1 MENIIVPEFR
11 VGNKTNVN
19 KLASAIYTNMKNI
32 EKLELKCV
40 GAGSLNQAVKSIIT
54 ARGILGSC
62 GFDLVV
68 RPSFQEI
75 TIKNEEK
82 TAINLIIVKV
92 PCGTI

>member
-19 KLASAIYTNMKNI
+19 KLASAIFTNMKNI

-40 GAGSLNQAVKSIIT
+40 GAGSLNQAIKAVT
-54 ARGILGSC
+54 AARGISGSC
-62 GFDLVV
+62 GFDLVI

-75 TIKNEEK
+75 TIKDEEK
-82 TAINLIIVKV
+82 TAINLVIIKI
-92 PCGTI
+92 PCGTV

>member
-19 KLASAIYTNMKNI
+19 KLASAIFANMKNI
-32 EKLELKCV
+32 ERLKLKCV
-40 GAGSLNQAVKSIIT
+40 GAGSLNQAIKAIIA
-54 ARGILGSC
+54 ARGILGSSD
-62 GFDLVV
+62 FDLVI

-75 TIKNEEK
+75 TIKSEEK
-82 TAINLIIVKV
+82 TAIDLIIVKV